1 MSNES
6 HLTQIRSLH
15 AGGGREKHRPMLCV
29 CGVRARTST
38 DSRDA
43 LLFACSLLGMVSK
56 QASLTRR
63 QGEKI
68 REERTCMD
76 NF

>member
-6 HLTQIRSLH
+6 HLTQIGSLH
-15 AGGGREKHRPMLCV
+15 AEGGREKHRPMLCV

-56 QASLTRR
+56 QASVDSATRGENTRR
-63 QGEKI
+63 TDVHG
-68 REERTCMD
+68 
-76 NF
+76 